1 MGLEL
6 WWEEGKLRFRDPA
19 SGQFL
24 LTPEESAADRL
35 AERAARKAAET
46 RAAED
51 RAERLAAQSRV
62 AELEAE
68 LRRLRGE

>member
-1 MGLEL
+1 M
-6 WWEEGKLRFRDPA
+6 EGIGDTARCWSCNSCGRKGSCASETRV

-24 LTPEESAADRL
+24 LTPEELASDRL
-35 AERAARKAAET
+35 AERAARETAE
-46 RAAED
+46 A
-51 RAERLAAQSRV
+51 RV